1 MQRSRLVRLR
11 QVMRGEGIDGVIL
24 SSPPAIRY
32 FSGFTGSHALCVITA
47 HAAWF
52 LTDSR
57 YNLQSREEVHGFR
70 RHITREGLLETV
82 ARLALLRGCR
92 VVAFESHELSVARY
106 QVLKKLLPKIKLHPA
121 ADLFESITLVK
132 EPAEIALLQKAVDIS
147 DAAFLEVLKF
157 IHPSITENEI
167 AAHLTFLQKCAGA
180 EGDSFDTIV
189 ASGPRAAFPHARA
202 SLKRIRNGELV
213 IMDFGCTVG
222 GYHSD
227 ITRTVAVG
235 HASKKSKEIYH
246 IVLQAQEEAIHAA
259 RAGMTAQELDSVA
272 RKRIKQAGFGR
283 YFPHSLGHG
292 LGLRFH
298 ERPRVSPLGVE
309 TLQAGS
315 VITIE
320 PGIYLPGWGGV
331 RIEDD
336 ILLKP
341 KGCRVLTKAPKELII
356 L

>member
-1 MQRSRLVRLR
+1 
-11 QVMRGEGIDGVIL
+11 MRAQSIDGVII
-24 SSPPAIRY
+24 SSPPTIRY
-32 FSGFTGSHALCVITA
+32 FSGFTGSHAMCVVTA
-47 HAAWF
+47 RAAWF

-57 YNLQSREEVHGFR
+57 YILQSQEEVHDFR
-70 RHITREGLLETV
+70 RHITREGLPETV
-82 ARLALLRGCR
+82 ARRSLLKGCC

-106 QVLKKLLPKIKLHPA
+106 QVLKKLLPRIRLRPA
-121 ADLFESITLVK
+121 ADLFESVALVK

-157 IHPSITENEI
+157 IRPAVTENEI
-167 AAHLTFLQKCAGA
+167 AAHIAFLQKCAGA
-180 EGDSFDTIV
+180 EGEAFDTIV

-202 SLKRIRNGELV
+202 SQKKIRNGELV
-213 IMDFGCTVG
+213 ILDFGCTVG

-235 HASKKSKEIYH
+235 YASKKAKKIYH
-246 IVLQAQEEAIHAA
+246 IVLQAQEEAISAA
-259 RAGMTAQELDSVA
+259 RVGMAARELDSVA

-320 PGIYLPGWGGV
+320 PGIYIPGWGGV

-336 ILLKP
+336 VLLQA
-341 KGCRVLTKAPKELII
+341 KGSRVLTKAPKELII